1 MVREIK
7 TYPDP
12 VLAARTEP
20 VEDITDEIRELAQDM
35 AETMY
40 ENNGIGLAAPQVGQT
55 CRIITVDTSGP
66 ENRDDLLVVL
76 NPVITSAEGQIQYEE
91 GCLSL
96 PGFKS
101 KIQRAEKVVL
111 NGLDLEGQEISI
123 EADGL
128 LAVCLQHEVDHLEG
142 TVLLDRSSRLK
153 RSMYQKK
160 IKKCQKPT

>member
-12 VLAARTEP
+12 VLAVRTEP
-20 VEDITDEIRELAQDM
+20 IDAITDEVRELAQDM
-35 AETMY
+35 VETMY
-40 ENNGIGLAAPQVGQT
+40 ENNGIGLAAPQVGQA
-55 CRIITVDTSGP
+55 CRVITVDISGP
-66 ENRDDLLVVL
+66 EKRENLLVVL
-76 NPVITSAEGQIQYEE
+76 NPAITSAEGQTEYEE

-96 PGFKS
+96 PGFKG
-101 KIQRAEKVVL
+101 KVQRAERVVL
-111 NGLDLEGQEISI
+111 TGMDLQGEDITI

-142 TVLLDRSSRLK
+142 TVLLDRASRLK